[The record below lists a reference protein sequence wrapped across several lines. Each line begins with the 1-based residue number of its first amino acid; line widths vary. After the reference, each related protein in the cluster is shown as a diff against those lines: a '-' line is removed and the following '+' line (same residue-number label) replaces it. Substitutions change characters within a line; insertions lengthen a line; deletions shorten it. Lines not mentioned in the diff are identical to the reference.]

1 MSRPIKKRMSPESRI
16 KMNKLRPLTTAALA
30 LWFLTLGA
38 AAQKSEAP
46 APDYFPLRVG
56 DSWTYRSKDGDTEHT
71 LKVLSEE
78 KQADGTIRYLVE
90 KLAGAKVLTVFS
102 KAGGWVLLHSE
113 RYPEHEGLEV
123 KYEPAK
129 QYLPDPLVAGAKW
142 AWKGKDYT
150 QTDLDEN
157 HQVVGFEDVTVL
169 AGKFRAMKV
178 VSRIVGRGAHDQ
190 DDLVRRRRRPGEIRD
205 RRRADQVRL
214 GTGRLQLQ
222 EEGRASRKRPALP
235 GSAALAGSVADAG
248 TAAAVLRPACARSG

>member
-1 MSRPIKKRMSPESRI
+1 
-16 KMNKLRPLTTAALA
+16 MNQTRTFSTIALA
-30 LWFLTLGA
+30 TIFLTLSA
-38 AAQKSEAP
+38 AAEKPAAP

-90 KLAGAKVLTVFS
+90 KLAGAKVMTVFS
-102 KAGGWVLLHSE
+102 KSGGWVLMHSE
-113 RYPEHEGLEV
+113 SYPEHEGLEV

-129 QYLPDPLVAGAKW
+129 QYLQNPLVAGTKW

-157 HQVVGFEDVTVL
+157 HQVVDFEDITVL

-178 VSRIVGRGAHDQ
+178 VSRIVGAAPMTRTNWYADGVG
-190 DDLVRRRRRPGEIRD
+190 LVKSETEGLQIKYGWEL
-205 RRRADQVRL
+205 ADYSFKKK
-214 GTGRLQLQ
+214 
-222 EEGRASRKRPALP
+222 APAK
-235 GSAALAGSVADAG
+235 
-248 TAAAVLRPACARSG
+248 